1 MIVTS
6 NCIKSTWLTF
16 FYIVCL
22 KGNITFSAGA
32 NDKSKS
38 DGFSAKD
45 EYPNA
50 TPAYDSLI
58 ANDNLA
64 GGDNYGTSKSYV
76 VVDTPGDIDDKDNP
90 FHATNF

>member
-1 MIVTS
+1 MANLFLHRFPSQKVTS
-6 NCIKSTWLTF
+6 LSLLALTIKAKVMGSLQ
-16 FYIVCL
+16 
-22 KGNITFSAGA
+22 
-32 NDKSKS
+32 
-38 DGFSAKD
+38 KD

-64 GGDNYGTSKSYV
+64 EGDNYGTSKSYV